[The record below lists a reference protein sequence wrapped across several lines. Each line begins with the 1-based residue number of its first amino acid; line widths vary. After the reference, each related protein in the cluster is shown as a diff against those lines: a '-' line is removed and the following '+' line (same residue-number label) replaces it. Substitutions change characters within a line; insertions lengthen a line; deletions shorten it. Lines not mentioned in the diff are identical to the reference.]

1 MLNYQKV
8 NLIKSHENHEIPLTV
23 QPAGPGICNQ
33 SRSGDVRGIWS
44 FLHDRCW
51 CCLALHRG
59 LWWALPVQRL
69 IEDSGRCM
77 KIPTF
82 IFRYWSRRKI
92 PFASI
97 SVAAGCS
104 WFSFFLNTYII
115 ITIIFVLLLLSYTT
129 SWHWHQL
136 AMCSLPKLAD
146 GVMKWLDKWWMQM
159 CSSKWVRHVETTTLE
174 IAKNRVTYCELRH
187 RFIYHNRSGS

>member
-1 MLNYQKV
+1 M
-8 NLIKSHENHEIPLTV
+8 KSHWLFSPRGQEYATNPAAEMFEGFGPSYMTVAGVAWHCTVDFDGLCRCSDWLKIPEDAWRF
-23 QPAGPGICNQ
+23 QRSFSDIEAEEK
-33 SRSGDVRGIWS
+33 SRSHP
-44 FLHDRCW
+44 FL
-51 CCLALHRG
+51 LQL
-59 LWWALPVQRL
+59 
-69 IEDSGRCM
+69 
-77 KIPTF
+77 
-82 IFRYWSRRKI
+82 
-92 PFASI
+92 
-97 SVAAGCS
+97 VAAG
-104 WFSFFLNTYII
+104 FLFFLNTYII